1 MSFKSYLNESKDKKM
16 KMGDTVVIL
25 TGKTMMKADLKHYKV
40 LVPWTDEQKKK
51 REKTVLDFFYKI
63 INSKFFWR
71 KVVCERNFEI
81 FTRNQF

>member
-51 REKTVLDFFYKI
+51 REKLKLGEPYDGLTQWIAEDQLKEV
-63 INSKFFWR
+63 
-71 KVVCERNFEI
+71 
-81 FTRNQF
+81 